1 MQRTNEAVKGS
12 IQISQTPHQA
22 ETSQTMCSRNE
33 LVRSYKTQALTEKI
47 FQTDDK
53 TQAKK

>member
-1 MQRTNEAVKGS
+1 MQRTSEAVKGS

-53 TQAKK
+53 KQAKK

>member
-1 MQRTNEAVKGS
+1 MQRTSEAINGS
-12 IQISQTPHQA
+12 IQISQTPHQT

-33 LVRSYKTQALTEKI
+33 LVRSYKTQALTEKN

-53 TQAKK
+53 AQAKK

>member
-1 MQRTNEAVKGS
+1 MQRTSEAINGS
-12 IQISQTPHQA
+12 IQISQTPHQT

-33 LVRSYKTQALTEKI
+33 LVRSYKTQALNEKN

-53 TQAKK
+53 AQAKK

>member
-1 MQRTNEAVKGS
+1 MQRTSEAVKGS

-33 LVRSYKTQALTEKI
+33 LVRSYKTQALTEKN

-53 TQAKK
+53 AQAKK